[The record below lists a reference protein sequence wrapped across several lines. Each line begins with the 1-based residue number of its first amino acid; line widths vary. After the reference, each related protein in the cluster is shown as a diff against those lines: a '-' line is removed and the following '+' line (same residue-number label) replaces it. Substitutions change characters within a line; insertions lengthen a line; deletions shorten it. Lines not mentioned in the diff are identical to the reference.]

1 MGCKSAERNL
11 INVFVQDYRFE
22 CETLYMN
29 LKKKWD
35 SPESL
40 LIFVYSG
47 HAAVDKYWEM
57 YLAGELG
64 HGFLGL
70 RSPWISWESIKSY
83 IGSSKGGRG
92 LCILDC
98 CCDLAAQSH
107 KGPEILAA
115 SGWHRTEKASANLHF
130 SFTNVLA
137 RHLKSLNGKPHSVS
151 QIFGDLTLARRRY
164 KLQRSIN
171 HVGQVGK
178 TSVILGRKLK
188 KTDKY
193 DTISQEDLT
202 KAIERMS
209 ESGYRVLISALFVK
223 QDVIP
228 SREQFTSW
236 LTANLPPD
244 LRSLSITLES
254 AKRTD
259 SMLLLLTVPL
269 LVWDGLPT
277 NNTAYDLI
285 SFVED
290 PPKKK
295 PSTEASGLTEREN
308 IPHRS
313 GGSK

>member
-1 MGCKSAERNL
+1 MGCKPAEQNL
-11 INVFVQDYRFE
+11 INVFEQDYRFE
-22 CETLYMN
+22 CESVVIPTN
-29 LKKKWD
+29 LGHDTTAFVQEALHEFRKKWD
-35 SPESL
+35 LPESL

-47 HAAVDKYWEM
+47 HAAVDKDQEM

-98 CCDLAAQSH
+98 CCALAAQSH

-115 SGWHRTEKASANLHF
+115 SGWHCTDKASANLHF

-151 QIFGDLTLARRRY
+151 QIFGDLTLARPRRY
-164 KLQRSIN
+164 NLQRSIN

-178 TSVILGRKLK
+178 TSVILGRKAK
-188 KTDKY
+188 KTEKY
-193 DTISQEDLT
+193 HTISKEDRI

-209 ESGYRVLISALFVK
+209 ESDYRALISALFVK

-228 SREQFTSW
+228 SREQFT
-236 LTANLPPD
+236 N
-244 LRSLSITLES
+244 
-254 AKRTD
+254 
-259 SMLLLLTVPL
+259 
-269 LVWDGLPT
+269 
-277 NNTAYDLI
+277 
-285 SFVED
+285 
-290 PPKKK
+290 
-295 PSTEASGLTEREN
+295 
-308 IPHRS
+308 
-313 GGSK
+313 